1 MRTLHQALFSRNTA
15 AVLGILTL
23 IASLSTGLN
32 YVTSAFEAAL
42 PLESAAWHATASAL
56 AVELG
61 VVFAGLTIAIRAREG
76 DQNLRLYF
84 AIVLFLAISMYAN
97 GDAVL
102 TRMLGESPSWQAV
115 VQMDGWS
122 KARALLLGSAV
133 PLMVLVALESS
144 RSSRRVTLPYGS
156 QPCASR
162 RGISRRLTRAVRLQ
176 EQLALSLSLPGCYGG
191 LG

>member
-15 AVLGILTL
+15 AFLGILTL
-23 IASLSTGLN
+23 AASLATGLN
-32 YVTSAFEAAL
+32 YVTTAFEAAL

-76 DQNLRLYF
+76 DQNFRLYF

-102 TRMLGESPSWQAV
+102 TRMLGESPSWEAV

-122 KARALLLGSAV
+122 KARAVLLGSAV
-133 PLMVLVALESS
+133 PLMVLVALESLKELAQS
-144 RSSRRVTLPYGS
+144 DPSMRQSIPRRHLRDRQKADEPNSPAGAAR
-156 QPCASR
+156 P
-162 RGISRRLTRAVRLQ
+162 
-176 EQLALSLSLPGCYGG
+176 LA
-191 LG
+191 

>member
-1 MRTLHQALFSRNTA
+1 MRTLHQVLFSRNTA
-15 AVLGILTL
+15 AFLGILTL

-32 YVTSAFEAAL
+32 YVTTAFEAAL

-122 KARALLLGSAV
+122 KARAVLLGSAV
-133 PLMVLVALESS
+133 PLMVLVALESLKELAQSDPSMRISPPRKSPRDQQAADKNS
-144 RSSRRVTLPYGS
+144 RPAGTARPF
-156 QPCASR
+156 A
-162 RGISRRLTRAVRLQ
+162 
-176 EQLALSLSLPGCYGG
+176 
-191 LG
+191 